1 MNDNASAPA
10 AAAPISCLVITKE
23 GTLQPYT
30 MKQWNVAQLYKR
42 CGFKQPADFVVRHVW
57 RQLTFPSSAMLMDV
71 ELFGKVDG
79 RPGSENQFAFPPPAN
94 NILFFGQCAL
104 VASMAGSAPHH
115 LYQSLT
121 VDDWTAAIQVL
132 LDTTGDKMEN
142 DEDDEEDEEEDDEK
156 DEEED
161 DKDDDGELFGEDAAE
176 QDNTRDDHVND
187 SDSDSN
193 IDTDEIVVAP
203 DQLFLDTLLAMTNA
217 RSGGAHTL
225 LSSSTLIPLVDNAC
239 ISSSNTTQQTLEMST
254 ADSTPSPEEG
264 AELTEGRYDYSDRVL
279 EGWMDVSQS

>member
-1 MNDNASAPA
+1 MNDNASALAAAPA

-104 VASMAGSAPHH
+104 VASVAGSAPHH

-142 DEDDEEDEEEDDEK
+142 DEDDEDDDDE
-156 DEEED
+156 
-161 DKDDDGELFGEDAAE
+161 DDDGELFGEDAAE

-187 SDSDSN
+187 HVNDSDSDS
-193 IDTDEIVVAP
+193 DSDSDETVVAP
-203 DQLFLDTLLAMTNA
+203 DRLFLDTLLAMTNA

-225 LSSSTLIPLVDNAC
+225 LSSSSLIPLVDNAC
-239 ISSSNTTQQTLEMST
+239 SSSSNTTQQTLEMST